1 MLENIYTTK
10 MSADKKTLQKRF
22 SKIRSKSGRISKMMS
37 FVMAIFVAVTML
49 CATVVMAALNDE
61 EETKEPITLYSKGE
75 IITLENKPFIQD
87 NMTYFPLRE
96 TFEKLG
102 VFDIEGNELVW
113 DNGTIYI
120 KVAEA
125 TDKEPVS
132 YTIKIGSDMI
142 DVSNNQD
149 LRLRVDLNAKPT
161 TDLNAKP
168 IADMKLQM
176 PEETPLLIGD
186 KTYVPYTF
194 IDYMLNRGLGIR
206 NKTSV
211 FDFMFTI
218 NGEKPTAFLS
228 QGFVWPCDG
237 DISNAF
243 GEKKNPATNEVIKH
257 NGIDIVAPEGTDVK
271 SAIYGTVAETGY
283 NAERGY
289 FIIVER
295 DNIQVVY
302 SGLMQEMSVAK
313 GDEVVRGQ
321 NIGKV
326 GKTGTSTGAHLH
338 FEVLINGEY
347 YNPELIG

>member
-10 MSADKKTLQKRF
+10 MSANRKQLQKRF
-22 SKIRSKSGRISKMMS
+22 TKIRSSSGRISKMMS
-37 FVMAIFVAVTML
+37 FVMAIFVAVTFV
-49 CATVVMAALNDE
+49 CATVVMAALNNE
-61 EETKEPITLYSKGE
+61 EETKEPITLYSRGE

-125 TDKEPVS
+125 PDKDAVS
-132 YTIKIGSDMI
+132 YTIKIGSDKI
-142 DVSNNQD
+142 GIKHTRDV
-149 LRLRVDLNAKPT
+149 RLTVALHQQ
-161 TDLNAKP
+161 P
-168 IADMKLQM
+168 IGINLIL
-176 PEETPLLIGD
+176 PEEKPLLVGD
-186 KTYVPYTF
+186 KTYVPYTY

-206 NKTSV
+206 NKTSI

-218 NGEKPTAFLS
+218 NGETPSAFLS

-237 DISNAF
+237 EISNRF
-243 GEKKNPATNEVIKH
+243 GEMKNPATNEVIQH

-271 SAIYGTVAETGY
+271 SAIYGTVTAAGY

-289 FIIVER
+289 FVIIER
-295 DNIQVVY
+295 DNIQTVY
-302 SGLMQEMSVAK
+302 SGLMQEMSVTK
-313 GDEVVRGQ
+313 GDEIIRGQ

-326 GKTGTSTGAHLH
+326 GKTGTSTGALLH
-338 FEVLINGEY
+338 FEVLINSEY

>member
-10 MSADKKTLQKRF
+10 MSANKRQLQNRF
-22 SKIRSKSGRISKMMS
+22 TKIRSHSGRISKMMS
-37 FVMAIFVAVTML
+37 FVMTIFVAVTML
-49 CATVVMAALNDE
+49 CATVVMAALNNEDE
-61 EETKEPITLYSKGE
+61 IKEPITLYSRGE

-102 VFDIEGNELVW
+102 VFDIEGNELLW

-120 KVAEA
+120 SVTENEQR
-125 TDKEPVS
+125 EPVS
-132 YTIKIGSDMI
+132 YIIKINSDTI
-142 DVSNNQD
+142 DISHNKNT
-149 LRLRVDLNAKPT
+149 RLSIVNDAKPVMG
-161 TDLNAKP
+161 L
-168 IADMKLQM
+168 KLTM
-176 PEETPLLIGD
+176 PDETPLLIGD
-186 KTYVPYTF
+186 KTYVPYTYLK
-194 IDYMLNRGLGIR
+194 YMLHSGLGLT
-206 NKTSV
+206 NKNEV

-218 NGEKPTAFLS
+218 NGETPSAFLS
-228 QGFVWPCDG
+228 QHLCWPCDG

-243 GEKKNPATNEVIKH
+243 GEKKNPATNEVIQH
-257 NGIDIVAPEGTDVK
+257 NGIDIVAPEGTDVM
-271 SAIYGTVAETGY
+271 SAIYGTVSETGY

-295 DNIQVVY
+295 DNIQTIY
-302 SGLMQEMSVAK
+302 SGLMQEMSVTK

>member
-10 MSADKKTLQKRF
+10 MSANKKQLQNRF
-22 SKIRSKSGRISKMMS
+22 TKIRSSSGRISKMMS

-49 CATVVMAALNDE
+49 CATVVMAALNNE
-61 EETKEPITLYSKGE
+61 EEIKEPITLYSRGE

-120 KVAEA
+120 SVTENEQR
-125 TDKEPVS
+125 EPVS
-132 YTIKIGSDMI
+132 YIIKINSDTI
-142 DVSNNQD
+142 DISHNKNT
-149 LRLRVDLNAKPT
+149 RLSILNDAKPVMG
-161 TDLNAKP
+161 L
-168 IADMKLQM
+168 KLVM

-186 KTYVPYTF
+186 KTYVPYTYLE
-194 IDYMLNRGLGIR
+194 YMLNSGLGLT
-206 NKTSV
+206 NKNEV

-218 NGEKPTAFLS
+218 NGETPSAFLS
-228 QGFVWPCDG
+228 QHFCWPCDG

-243 GEKKNPATNEVIKH
+243 GEKKNPATNEIIKH
-257 NGIDIVAPEGTDVK
+257 NGVDIVAPEGTDVL
-271 SAIYGTVAETGY
+271 SAIYGTVSETGY

>member
-10 MSADKKTLQKRF
+10 MSASKKQLQNRF
-22 SKIRSKSGRISKMMS
+22 TKIRSSSGRISKMMS
-37 FVMAIFVAVTML
+37 FIMAIFVAVTFV
-49 CATVVMAALNDE
+49 CATVVMAALSSE

-120 KVAEA
+120 TVAEA
-125 TDKEPVS
+125 TEQEAVS
-132 YTIKIGSDMI
+132 YIIKIGSDMI
-142 DVSNNQD
+142 EIKHTRDVRLTVALNQQSSID
-149 LRLRVDLNAKPT
+149 V
-161 TDLNAKP
+161 
-168 IADMKLQM
+168 KLSL
-176 PEETPLLIGD
+176 PEEKPLLVGD
-186 KTYVPYTF
+186 KTYVPYTY

-206 NKTSV
+206 NNTGI

-218 NGEKPTAFLS
+218 NGKTPTAFLS

-237 DISNAF
+237 DISYPF
-243 GEKKNPATNEVIKH
+243 GEKMNPATKEVIKH

-283 NAERGY
+283 NAEKGY

-295 DNIQVVY
+295 DNIQTIY
-302 SGLMQEMSVAK
+302 SGLMQEMNVVK
-313 GDEVVRGQ
+313 GDEILRGQ
-321 NIGKV
+321 SIGKV

-347 YNPELIG
+347 FNPELIG

>member
-10 MSADKKTLQKRF
+10 MSANKKQLQNRF
-22 SKIRSKSGRISKMMS
+22 TKIRSSSGRISKMMS

-49 CATVVMAALNDE
+49 CATVVMAALNNE
-61 EETKEPITLYSKGE
+61 EEIKEPITLYSRGE

-120 KVAEA
+120 TVAEA
-125 TDKEPVS
+125 TDKDAVS
-132 YTIKIGSDMI
+132 YTIKIGSDMVDI
-142 DVSNNQD
+142 KNINIPRITDVNEKN
-149 LRLRVDLNAKPT
+149 LMNV
-161 TDLNAKP
+161 
-168 IADMKLQM
+168 KLQM
-176 PEETPLLIGD
+176 PEQTPILVED
-186 KTYVPYTF
+186 KTYVPYTL
-194 IDYMLNRGLGIR
+194 IDYMVNRGLGIR
-206 NKTSV
+206 NDTSK
-211 FDFMFTI
+211 FEFLFTI
-218 NGEKPTAFLS
+218 NGETPSAFLS

-237 DISNAF
+237 DISNPF

-257 NGIDIVAPEGTDVK
+257 NGVDIVAPEGTNVK

-313 GDEVVRGQ
+313 DDEVIRGQ